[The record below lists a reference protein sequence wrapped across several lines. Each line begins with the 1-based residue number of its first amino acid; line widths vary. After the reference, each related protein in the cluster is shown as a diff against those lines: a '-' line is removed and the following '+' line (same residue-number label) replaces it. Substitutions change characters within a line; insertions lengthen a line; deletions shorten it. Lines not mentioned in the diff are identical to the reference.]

1 MAKLHIGI
9 GYGDYKTPQGKS
21 SRSSSVNYLYCYND
35 KNKSADLLKF
45 KKQQYK
51 NFYTVD
57 EKGDIEYKDG
67 FLFALNYTSTEPIP
81 STSVSGVSIPPP
93 DGIVTTSL
101 QYPPQRSVYK
111 REVWRD
117 AKNQIYYEKILHPV
131 SLQNNL
137 SRIIDYNVST
147 NRNYEYIIYL
157 TDKGQSGGAV
167 VKEIHFPI
175 TTKWEYW
182 TISELHKTTDENVY
196 TTSENETWLFKFNV
210 EPGEQQQNISKSQQD
225 TLGQFPAFSYGKK
238 NYITSSVSCL
248 LGAEMLPFDYLTMNY
263 VLVRDDDGNV
273 SWALKANA
281 NDYYGGYTESR
292 WKKLLDQCGMNEKV
306 INVFDAKITSND
318 SVDMLNEWRKVCNS
332 GNPKLYKNSKGQAF
346 IIQITESSYSINES
360 WDKQPITI
368 NFSWTEIAKADNAQ
382 IIQTTGFT
390 TDVSGNTSGGGD
402 EPVLDYNALANKPS
416 INGVTLVGDKTDQD
430 LYLEAEGN
438 VEQITGTTP
447 NIVLNNNM
455 TYNLGTITGLT
466 TEYGTI
472 NDEYYKNRQCSQ
484 AEINFVAGSDFVYE
498 PPANTTLIGEDV
510 QNNKLNAKSGTSYN
524 IGFGYVDNVMYAV
537 SGIK

>member
-1 MAKLHIGI
+1 MARLHIGI
-9 GYGDYKTPQGKS
+9 GQGAYKIPQGKS

-35 KNKSADLLKF
+35 KDMNLTNI

-51 NFYTVD
+51 NFYTFD
-57 EKGDIEYKDG
+57 KDGSIKYQDG
-67 FLFALNYTSTEPIP
+67 FLFGLNYTSTEPIP
-81 STSVSGVSIPPP
+81 STGVIGVNLPPP

-101 QYPPQRSVYK
+101 QYPSQRSVYK

-117 AKNQIYYEKILHPV
+117 AQNQIYYEKILHPV
-131 SLQNNL
+131 SLQSNL

-157 TDKGQSGGAV
+157 TDQNKEDGAI

-182 TISELHKTTDENVY
+182 TISELHKTTEENVY

-210 EPGEQQQNISKSQQD
+210 EPGEQQQNMSKSQQD

-248 LGAEMLPFDYLTMNY
+248 LGSEMLPFDYLTRNY
-263 VLVRDDDGNV
+263 VLVRDDNGNV
-273 SWALKANA
+273 TWSLKEDTS
-281 NDYYGGYTESR
+281 DYYGGYTESR

-306 INVFDAKITSND
+306 VNVFDTKITSND
-318 SVDMLNEWRKVCNS
+318 SVDMLNEWKKICNS
-332 GNPKLYKNSKGQAF
+332 GNPKLYKNSKGQSF
-346 IIQITESSYSINES
+346 IIQITESSSSINEL

-382 IIQTTGFT
+382 IIQTEGFT
-390 TDVSGNTSGGGD
+390 TDVSGSVSGGGD
-402 EPVLDYNALANKPS
+402 EPVLDYNILANKPS
-416 INGVTLVGDKTDQD
+416 INGVTLVGDKTDRD

-438 VEQITGTTP
+438 IEQITDVSP
-447 NIVLNNNM
+447 NVILNNNI
-455 TYNLGTITGLT
+455 TYNLGTINSLM

-484 AEINFVAGSDFVYE
+484 AEINFVAGSDFIYE
-498 PPANTTLIGEDV
+498 PPANTTLIGGDV
-510 QNNKLNAKSGTSYN
+510 QNNKLNAKAGTSYN

-537 SGIK
+537 CGIR